1 MDFSETYRFS
11 GPVPVCSPCGKYIAA
26 ATEYRLVVRDALTTQ
41 VAQIYSCIDKISD
54 VQWCPSS
61 TYIMCGL
68 VKRAIVQVWSVVE
81 PDWTCKIDEGLA
93 GAEAVQWSPDGL
105 HILVT
110 ADFQIRI
117 TIWSLASKSFVY
129 ISGPKHATRGIKFSP
144 DGEYMAVA
152 ERKECKD
159 IISMYTCSNWSLVH
173 QFPISTSDLEDL
185 AWSPDCACL
194 VAWDSC
200 LTYKLVVCTPQGEIL
215 TVYSAYPNA
224 LGIKSVEWSPSGQM
238 LAVGS
243 FDQEAR
249 ILNHAT
255 WSPLAVLGH
264 PGNITSPEDA
274 VVYKEV
280 ADISNAASQVPTKA
294 AKSHYIVCQLP
305 VKVTQQKVPLDKP
318 NVRLGVGKVCWSKD
332 GHYLVSINEN
342 MATTVWIWDMQ
353 KLQLAAVLLQ
363 TSKVTDVSW
372 DTQQSRLLICTG
384 SSIIYLWS
392 PDGASCVHV
401 PLSGFEA
408 CSAVWSPD
416 GRKLVLSD
424 RDAYCCAYLEQS
436 K

>member
-129 ISGPKHATRGIKFSP
+129 ISGPKHATRGIKVSP

-152 ERKECKD
+152 E
-159 IISMYTCSNWSLVH
+159 
-173 QFPISTSDLEDL
+173 
-185 AWSPDCACL
+185 
-194 VAWDSC
+194 
-200 LTYKLVVCTPQGEIL
+200 
-215 TVYSAYPNA
+215 
-224 LGIKSVEWSPSGQM
+224 
-238 LAVGS
+238 
-243 FDQEAR
+243 EAR

-318 NVRLGVGKVCWSKD
+318 NVRLGVD
-332 GHYLVSINEN
+332 
-342 MATTVWIWDMQ
+342 
-353 KLQLAAVLLQ
+353 
-363 TSKVTDVSW
+363 
-372 DTQQSRLLICTG
+372 
-384 SSIIYLWS
+384 
-392 PDGASCVHV
+392 
-401 PLSGFEA
+401 
-408 CSAVWSPD
+408 
-416 GRKLVLSD
+416 
-424 RDAYCCAYLEQS
+424 
-436 K
+436 